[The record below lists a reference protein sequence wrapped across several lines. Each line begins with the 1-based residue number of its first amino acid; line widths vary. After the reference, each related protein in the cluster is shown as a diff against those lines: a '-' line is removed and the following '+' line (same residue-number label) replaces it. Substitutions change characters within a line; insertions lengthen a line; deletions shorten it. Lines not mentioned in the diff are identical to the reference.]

1 MEDITLRT
9 CNLMDCIIILTESE
23 ALEVFPQVEK
33 ITIAKAVKF
42 LEMSGDGIR
51 ETYNPNKDTW
61 EKFSYLVNQV
71 PRECIN
77 INWIL

>member
-9 CNLMDCIIILTESE
+9 CNIMDCIIILTESE

-33 ITIAKAVKF
+33 ITTAEAKKF

-51 ETYNPNKDTW
+51 DTYNPNTDPW
-61 EKFSYLVNQV
+61 EKFSDLVNQV
-71 PRECIN
+71 SRESIN

>member
-1 MEDITLRT
+1 MEEITLRT
-9 CNLMDCIIILTESE
+9 CNLIECIIILTEAE

-33 ITIAKAVKF
+33 ITTAEAKKF

-51 ETYNPNKDTW
+51 DTYNPNKDNW
-61 EKFSYLVNQV
+61 EKFSDLVNQV